1 MPGFSIRNPFFIIVV
16 CLVLLV
22 IGVTSLVRMPV
33 DLFPSINLPE
43 VVVATFYSG
52 MPPQD
57 IETDI
62 TDPLERFF
70 TLASGID
77 HMESRSLLGV
87 SIIRVYFQPGTNAD
101 ADVTELSNLALADL
115 KRLPPGTLPPVVLK
129 FDASSLPVA
138 LVTVKGEGLNETQL
152 HDYAQFQIRNQ
163 IAVVP
168 GAEIPPPFGGKYR
181 QIMVYVDPYKLASRQ
196 LSPMDVVGAVN
207 DSNLILPAGDVKIG
221 ANDYYVYSNSLVKDM
236 DELGKVPVK
245 TAGTSWVS
253 VDDLGKAED
262 ANQIQYN
269 VVRVDGQR
277 SCYIPIMKQGG
288 DTNTIDVVNGV
299 RKLVGHLYDIPKQM
313 SANVVF
319 DQSVYVKEA
328 LKTVLHEGVIGLV
341 LTSLMILIFLGS
353 FRATTA
359 VLLSIPL
366 SALASFVVLYM
377 LHSTI
382 NTMILAGLALAFSR
396 VIDNS
401 VISLE
406 NIYRHLEMGAAP
418 RVAAEVGGAEVN
430 LAVLA
435 ATLVDVVDFFPVTFL
450 FGVSKFLFS
459 ALALAFCLSLMASF
473 VVAMTVIPLFCS
485 RFLKAVPHGGH
496 GQDAPQLGQQEGE
509 AKHPQSWW
517 DRFNLKFNSLFNRVL
532 DFYEVWVRRALQ
544 RPGLTVAV
552 LSGVFVLSLAIY
564 PLLGLAFF
572 PQTDAG
578 QFTINLKVPTGTR
591 IEVTEQYVAKVEDLI
606 RHEIEPR
613 DLKMVVSNLGV
624 VPDFSSLYTTNA
636 GPYTATIQVALQD
649 SHHKSSFE
657 YMDVVQKKMAGE
669 FPEIRTFFSSG
680 SMVDAVLNM
689 GMPAPIDVQVS
700 SPDLHQIYGVAQ
712 ELASEIRGLPGVGE
726 VYVPQDLNYP
736 ALRLDVDRVHAA
748 ELHLTQKDVVDNVIT
763 ALNSN
768 YMIAPNYWVDRKSGN
783 DYYLT
788 VQYFEKGRPAI
799 HNMTDLGQIPLHT
812 QRDTEPEFTCGPAS
826 LSLASFQPIS
836 ARSTSRPMWTCGQRG
851 PDPKKSQPPE
861 IQQPVRP
868 VTVLDNVVKVKFEQT
883 PTEVDHYQI
892 QRVMDV
898 YVTPAGEDLGKVR
911 KQIENIVSKTAI
923 PANVR
928 VNLRGMVEGMQAS
941 FKSFGLGFLLSFVL
955 LFLIL
960 TAQFKSFIDPL
971 LIMLAIPMGFVGVLL
986 ILPLTHSTL
995 NVMSLMGVL
1004 MLVGIADSNSILIV
1018 DFAHNLEGQGLSP
1031 MDAVITACR
1040 VRLRPI
1046 LMTSLATIIG
1056 MIPMALKMGT
1066 GAEQYAPMARAIIGG
1081 LTSSVVLT
1089 IFIVPAAYLLVYG
1102 KRGQKTGAA
1111 ATQEAQA

>member
-1 MPGFSIRNPFFIIVV
+1 MPGFSIRNPYFIIVI

-22 IGVTSLVRMPV
+22 IGVTSVVRMPI
-33 DLFPSINLPE
+33 DLFPAINLPE

-87 SIIRVYFQPGTNAD
+87 SIIRVYFQPGTSAD

-168 GAEIPPPFGGKYR
+168 GAEIPPPFGGRYR
-181 QIMVYVDPYKLASRQ
+181 QIMVYVDPYKLLSRQ

-207 DSNLILPAGDVKIG
+207 NSNLILPAGDVKIG
-221 ANDYYVYSNSLVKDM
+221 AYDYFVYSNSLVDNM
-236 DELGKVPVK
+236 DQLGQVPLK
-245 TAGTSWVS
+245 TKGTSWVT
-253 VDDLGKAED
+253 VNDVGKAED
-262 ANQIQYN
+262 SHQIQYN
-269 VVRVDGQR
+269 VVRVDSQR

-299 RKLVGHLYDIPKQM
+299 RDLIRHLYDIPKQM
-313 SANVVF
+313 KTSIVF

-328 LKTVLHEGVIGLV
+328 IDTVLHEGLMGLV

-353 FRATTA
+353 FRATSA

-366 SALASFVVLYM
+366 SALVTFVALYM
-377 LHSTI
+377 MGSTI
-382 NTMILAGLALAFSR
+382 NTMILGGLALAFSR

-418 RVAAEVGGAEVN
+418 MIAAEVGGAEVN

-435 ATLVDVVDFFPVTFL
+435 ATLVDVVDFFPVVFL
-450 FGVSKFLFS
+450 YGVAKFLFS
-459 ALALAFCLSLMASF
+459 ALALAFCLSLLASF

-485 RFLKAVPHGGH
+485 RFLKAVPHGAH
-496 GQDAPQLGQQEGE
+496 GKAAEHNQQQEYE
-509 AKHPQSWW
+509 IEPTKPESNSWW
-517 DRFNLKFNSLFNRVL
+517 DRFNAGFNRYFNKVL
-532 DFYEVWVRRALQ
+532 DYYELWVRRALK
-544 RPGLTVAV
+544 RPGLTVAA
-552 LSGVFVLSLAIY
+552 LSGVFLVSMAIY

-591 IEVTEQYVAKVEDLI
+591 IENTEQYVSKVEQLI
-606 RHEIEPR
+606 RRQVDPK
-613 DLKMVVSNLGV
+613 DLKMIVSNIGV

-636 GPYTATIQVALQD
+636 GPYTATVQVALNEP
-649 SHHKSSFE
+649 HRLSSFE
-657 YMDVVQKKMAGE
+657 YIDRVNAAMSQQYPD
-669 FPEIRTFFSSG
+669 IRTFFSSG
-680 SMVDAVLNM
+680 SMVDAILNM
-689 GMPAPIDVQVS
+689 GMPAPIDIQVS
-700 SPDLHQIYGVAQ
+700 SPDLQQIYGTAQ
-712 ELASEIRGLPGVGE
+712 ELASRIRGLKGVGE
-726 VYVPQDLNYP
+726 VYIPQDMNYP

-748 ELHLTQKDVVDNVIT
+748 ELGLTQKDVVDNVIT

-788 VQYFEKGRPAI
+788 VQYFEHGSSAI
-799 HNMTDLGQIPLHT
+799 HDMIDLGQIPLRSQSAT
-812 QRDTEPEFTCGPAS
+812 DTDITCGMARMGSLGSSKPNWACGLKGPAPNGEPS
-826 LSLASFQPIS
+826 PA
-836 ARSTSRPMWTCGQRG
+836 
-851 PDPKKSQPPE
+851 
-861 IQQPVRP
+861 VRP
-868 VTVLDNVVKVKFEQT
+868 ITVLNNVVDIKHVQT

-892 QRVMDV
+892 QRVIDV

-911 KQIENIVSKTAI
+911 KQIQAVIGDAHI
-923 PANVR
+923 PSNVR
-928 VNLRGMVEGMQAS
+928 VNLRGMVQGMSAS
-941 FKSFGLGFLLSFVL
+941 FTSFGLGFLLSFVL

-971 LIMLAIPMGFVGVLL
+971 LIMLAIPMGFVGVLI
-986 ILPLTHSTL
+986 ILPLTGSTL

-1018 DFAHNLEGQGLSP
+1018 DFAHNLEKQGLAP
-1031 MDAVITACR
+1031 GDAVITACR

-1056 MIPMALKMGT
+1056 MIPMAMKLGT
-1066 GAEQYAPMARAIIGG
+1066 GAEQYAPMAKAIIGG
-1081 LTSSVVLT
+1081 LTSSVLLT

-1102 KRGQKTGAA
+1102 RKKNPASEAA
-1111 ATQEAQA
+1111 AEPAQ

>member
-1 MPGFSIRNPFFIIVV
+1 MPRFSIRNPYFIIVV
-16 CLVLLV
+16 CLVLV
-22 IGVTSLVRMPV
+22 VVGVTSLVRMPV

-168 GAEIPPPFGGKYR
+168 GAEIPPPFGGNYR
-181 QIMVYVDPYKLASRQ
+181 QIMVYVDPYKLLSRQ

-207 DSNLILPAGDVKIG
+207 SSNLILPAGDVKIG
-221 ANDYYVYSNSLVKDM
+221 LNDYYVYSNSLVDSMKQ
-236 DELGKVPVK
+236 LGEVPVR
-245 TAGTSWVS
+245 TVGGSWVP
-253 VDDLGKAED
+253 VNDIGKAED
-262 ANQIQYN
+262 SHQIQYN
-269 VVRVDGQR
+269 IVRVDSQR

-288 DTNTIDVVNGV
+288 NTNTIDVVDGI
-299 RKLVGHLYDIPKQM
+299 RALVGHLFDIPKQM
-313 SANVVF
+313 TTNVVF

-328 LKTVLHEGVIGLV
+328 IRTVLHEGMLGLI

-353 FRATTA
+353 FRATSA

-366 SALASFVVLYM
+366 SALATFVVLYM
-377 LHSTI
+377 MGSTI
-382 NTMILAGLALAFSR
+382 NTMILGGLALAFSR

-418 RVAAEVGGAEVN
+418 LVAAEVGGAEVN

-435 ATLVDVVDFFPVTFL
+435 ATLVDVVDFFPVVFL
-450 FGVSKFLFS
+450 YGVAKFLFS
-459 ALALAFCLSLMASF
+459 ALALAFCLSLLASF

-485 RFLKAVPHGGH
+485 RFLKAVPHAAH
-496 GQDAPQLGQQEGE
+496 EHKAGE
-509 AKHPQSWW
+509 EYEVEPTVAKEHSWW
-517 DRFNLKFNSLFNRVL
+517 SKFNASFNRGFNKVL
-532 DFYEVWVRRALQ
+532 DFYEYWVRRALQ

-552 LSGVFVLSLAIY
+552 LGGVFLASLCIY
-564 PLLGLAFF
+564 PFLGLAFF

-591 IEVTEQYVAKVEDLI
+591 IENTEAYVAKVEDLI
-606 RHEIEPR
+606 RQQIDAK
-613 DLKMVVSNLGV
+613 DLKMVVSNIGV
-624 VPDFSSLYTTNA
+624 MPDFSSLYTTNA
-636 GPYTATIQVALQD
+636 GPYTATVQVQLNEPHQL
-649 SHHKSSFE
+649 SSFD
-657 YMDVVQKKMAGE
+657 YMDRVKQQMARQY
-669 FPEIRTFFSSG
+669 PDIRTFFSSG
-680 SMVDAVLNM
+680 SMVDAILNM
-689 GMPAPIDVQVS
+689 GMPAPIDIQVS
-700 SPDLHQIYGVAQ
+700 SPDLRQTYDVAQ
-712 ELASEIRGLPGVGE
+712 ELASRIRQVRGVGE
-726 VYVPQDLNYP
+726 IYIPQDMNYP
-736 ALRLDVDRVHAA
+736 ALRLDVDRIHAA
-748 ELHLTQKDVVDNVIT
+748 ELGLTQRDVVDNVIT

-788 VQYFEKGRPAI
+788 VQYFEHGPGAI
-799 HNMTDLGQIPLHT
+799 RNMVDLGQIPLRS
-812 QRDTEPEFTCGPAS
+812 QQKDSNAMNCGPT
-826 LSLASFQPIS
+826 LSDRAAMRPQSILEPPKTPWACGRNSPD
-836 ARSTSRPMWTCGQRG
+836 SRPTTTKTPAAM
-851 PDPKKSQPPE
+851 
-861 IQQPVRP
+861 RP
-868 VTVLDNVVKVKFEQT
+868 ATVLDNVVKVKYVQT

-892 QRVMDV
+892 QRVIDL
-898 YVTPAGEDLGKVR
+898 YVTPKGEDLGRVTR
-911 KQIENIVSKTAI
+911 AIQGIVGKNI

-928 VNLRGMVEGMQAS
+928 VNLRGMVEGMNAS

-971 LIMLAIPMGFVGVLL
+971 LIMLAIPMGFVGVLI

-1018 DFAHNLEGQGLSP
+1018 DFAHNLERQGLSP
-1031 MDAVITACR
+1031 ADAVITACR

-1046 LMTSLATIIG
+1046 VMTSLATIIG

-1066 GAEQYAPMARAIIGG
+1066 GAEQYTPMARAIIGG
-1081 LTSSVVLT
+1081 LTSSVLLT
-1089 IFIVPAAYLLVYG
+1089 IFIVPAAYLVVYG
-1102 KRGQKTGAA
+1102 RRKGETTELPSAELAK
-1111 ATQEAQA
+1111 